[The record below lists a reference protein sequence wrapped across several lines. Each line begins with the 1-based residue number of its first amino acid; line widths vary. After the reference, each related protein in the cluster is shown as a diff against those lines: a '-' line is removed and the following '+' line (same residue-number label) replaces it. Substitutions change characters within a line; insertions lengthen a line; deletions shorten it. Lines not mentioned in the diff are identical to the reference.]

1 MNNLDED
8 LLDGELDRIIRDI
21 IRDGDRIIRDS
32 EDDEDHECMC
42 SDIADAL
49 CDFRRKWREL
59 R

>member
-1 MNNLDED
+1 MNKLDED
-8 LLDGELDRIIRDI
+8 LLDGEL
-21 IRDGDRIIRDS
+21 DRIIRDS